1 MANEPAITR
10 YRQLLERAD
19 FDLKLARDV
28 ALSLAL
34 PSRRIARLNR
44 ARRELGDERDL
55 VESTAAAEWGGGEM
69 TVIGVL
75 AFVVAALLFWWAATI
90 DLEG

>member
-44 ARRELGDERDL
+44 ARRELGDERDEL
-55 VESTAAAEWGGGEM
+55 IAQPQPSGEVER
-69 TVIGVL
+69 
-75 AFVVAALLFWWAATI
+75 
-90 DLEG
+90 

>member
-1 MANEPAITR
+1 MANEPAIAR

-44 ARRELGDERDL
+44 ARRELGDERDEL
-55 VESTAAAEWGGGEM
+55 KAQPQPSGEVER
-69 TVIGVL
+69 
-75 AFVVAALLFWWAATI
+75 
-90 DLEG
+90 

>member
-1 MANEPAITR
+1 MADTAATTR

-44 ARRELGDERDL
+44 ARRELRDECGSVGGDN
-55 VESTAAAEWGGGEM
+55 V
-69 TVIGVL
+69 
-75 AFVVAALLFWWAATI
+75 
-90 DLEG
+90 